1 MVIVTEYELIENPD
15 KGVFCKERG
24 ADPLSLL

>member
-15 KGVFCKERG
+15 KGVFCEERG
-24 ADPLSLL
+24 ADSLSLL